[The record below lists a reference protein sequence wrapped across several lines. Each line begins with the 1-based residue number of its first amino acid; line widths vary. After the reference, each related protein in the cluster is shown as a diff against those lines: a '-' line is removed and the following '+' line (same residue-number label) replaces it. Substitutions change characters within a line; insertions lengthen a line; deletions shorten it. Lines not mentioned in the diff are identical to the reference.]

1 MTTNCCHHIC
11 VEHYFLPTLLL
22 YAKFIKIFVILDLNM
37 NFILLMWKT
46 NFMQKVFLYLSAFIP
61 LYCLIIIKLLIEII
75 NKNLTFNILNT
86 TTLILML
93 LLIGLGIVGIFI
105 ENHKGK
111 YSICKIKIIKKT
123 SITEQHFL
131 GYFSLFVLFA
141 LTFEL
146 ERISMFVIFLIIII
160 LIGIVY
166 IKNDLFY
173 INPLL
178 NILGYNF
185 YDIEYLDDKN
195 KKHNG
200 KFFYKGQISNNNIFI
215 ARIGNKNFNYIY
227 KE

>member
-1 MTTNCCHHIC
+1 
-11 VEHYFLPTLLL
+11 
-22 YAKFIKIFVILDLNM
+22 
-37 NFILLMWKT
+37 
-46 NFMQKVFLYLSAFIP
+46 MQKVFLYLSAFIP
-61 LYCLIIIKLLIEII
+61 LYCLIIVKLLIEII
-75 NKNLTFNILNT
+75 NKNLSFNFLNT
-86 TTLILML
+86 TTIL
-93 LLIGLGIVGIFI
+93 LLLVLITLGIIGIMVENKKSTYIIAKI
-105 ENHKGK
+105 E
-111 YSICKIKIIKKT
+111 IVKKK

-146 ERISMFVIFLIIII
+146 ERYSMFVIFILIII

-185 YDIEYLDDKN
+185 YDIKYKDENGKLKS
-195 KKHNG
+195 G
-200 KFFYKGQISNNNIFI
+200 KFFYKGNINSKHKFMI
-215 ARIGNKNFNYIY
+215 AKIGDKNFNYIY